1 MKKLLLLLV
10 LALCAG
16 MGLWAQDAGV
26 DPFAAIE
33 AEELCADEMKNVL
46 GSQHPDMYG
55 HAYANRTRPDT
66 QFYVP
71 SFDQQKKNAE
81 SAAKAEKRLRGVGIG
96 ILDTAMLIIGGRVGT
111 GYAVSRIGSTFA
123 SDMK

>member
-1 MKKLLLLLV
+1 MKKLLLLLF

-16 MGLWAQDAGV
+16 LGLWAQEAAV

-33 AEELCADEMKNVL
+33 AEELCADEMKNVI
-46 GSQHPDMYG
+46 GGQHPDMYG

-66 QFYVP
+66 QFYVS
-71 SFDQQKKNAE
+71 SFDQQKKNAK
-81 SAAKAEKRLRGVGIG
+81 SVAKLEKRLRSVGIAV
-96 ILDTAMLIIGGRVGT
+96 IDTTMAIIGGPVGG
-111 GYAVSRIGSTFA
+111 GYAATRIATTFV